1 MRKLIEQALTRRL
14 TCLHAV
20 LQIAYPQEQNIHK
33 KLFGGFLMR
42 RAFELAW
49 ATAHVH
55 TRCRPWFMALDDITF
70 LTPVEIGSII
80 KFDSKVVYVPAG
92 ALCIVL
98 NVREQP
104 QHHACKDTKR
114 FVIHVV
120 HPF

>member
-92 ALCIVL
+92 ACVLCSKYANNPNITLVKIGS
-98 NVREQP
+98 
-104 QHHACKDTKR
+104 AS
-114 FVIHVV
+114 
-120 HPF
+120 